1 MFIDNERRFE
11 MSFLGTFRG
20 FVACLFLLV
29 LGVLGCAIALAHTA
43 HAASASG
50 RCTTV
55 RTVIWLDTQ
64 GDAGAGSVFYSLKF
78 TNLLDRPCTLTGFP
92 GVSAVDLAGHQL
104 GRAGARTPSTVAT
117 VSLASG
123 ATVSAALRIVQVV
136 NFPTAACKPVNAAG
150 LRVYPPGQTAA
161 KVVPFPFKAC
171 SRSGPVYLNV
181 KAVS

>member
-1 MFIDNERRFE
+1 
-11 MSFLGTFRG
+11 MSFHATFRG
-20 FVACLFLLV
+20 FAACFVLLI
-29 LGVLGCAIALAHTA
+29 LGALGCAIAVAQSA
-43 HAASASG
+43 HAAPASA
-50 RCTTV
+50 RCTTG

-78 TNLLDRPCTLTGFP
+78 TNLSDHPCTLIGFP

-104 GRAGARTPSTVAT
+104 GRAASRTSSTVAT
-117 VSLASG
+117 ASLASG
-123 ATVSAALRIVQVV
+123 ATVAAAIRITQVL

-150 LRVYPPGQTAA
+150 FRVYPPGQTAA